1 MNEGCTVWLVNGD
14 CLIEKDFKG
23 DMGRAAKMSQQANG
37 LAGERAR
44 CPNGVLAGQPGG
56 KGMQDSLAG
65 KG

>member
-1 MNEGCTVWLVNGD
+1 
-14 CLIEKDFKG
+14 
-23 DMGRAAKMSQQANG
+23 MGRVAKMTQQANG

-56 KGMQDSLAG
+56 EDMQDSFVG